1 MPIAGTPA
9 RLPGLA
15 GIDAPPPAE
24 GASRLG
30 ANDPFFAGPSRKR
43 KAAVIYTRGYTRGV
57 YSPGAP
63 LVFGADFHSTFLN
76 DWLRFAGITDVTDV
90 TELRHQSTVLT
101 ATPDDDRNAAI
112 AAAATAG
119 NTV

>member
-1 MPIAGTPA
+1 MI
-9 RLPGLA
+9 
-15 GIDAPPPAE
+15 
-24 GASRLG
+24 GAWS
-30 ANDPFFAGPSRKR
+30 ANDPFFAGPGRER
-43 KAAVIYTRGYTRGV
+43 KAAAVIYTRGV

-76 DWLRFAGITDVTDV
+76 DWLRFASFTDVTEVTEV
-90 TELRHQSTVLT
+90 TELRHQPTVLT

-112 AAAATAG
+112 AAAATAD

>member
-1 MPIAGTPA
+1 M
-9 RLPGLA
+9 RRRQLKVLA
-15 GIDAPPPAE
+15 AW
-24 GASRLG
+24 GAH
-30 ANDPFFAGPSRKR
+30 DPFFAGPGRER
-43 KAAVIYTRGYTRGV
+43 KAAVIYTRGV

-76 DWLRFAGITDVTDV
+76 DWLRFASFTDVTDVTDV

-119 NTV
+119 NTF